1 MSRLAILVLAL
12 ASILVACASNSNN
25 TGYPSRPAAATAVIQ
40 PGGATPNA
48 TIDSNSISPGTPAGA
63 AQPNATNATAP
74 SGGQSSG
81 CDAWR
86 VEQPISLPAPF
97 APNFP
102 IPSGMKWYKT
112 ATMRNDTHTQLQIT
126 GIVPLNLA
134 ESAKFLM
141 SELPKAGY
149 ELTNTDSES
158 NEADGLFNGN
168 GWIGSYRVSMLDHC
182 DTATMWSV
190 RVLKL

>member
-1 MSRLAILVLAL
+1 MVILVVALSASLA
-12 ASILVACASNSNN
+12 ACSPNGNTAYPIL
-25 TGYPSRPAAATAVIQ
+25 PAAATAPIEAR
-40 PGGATPNA
+40 GTTPNA
-48 TIDSNSISPGTPAGA
+48 ASLATSISPGTPAGA
-63 AQPNATNATAP
+63 AQPGATNIAAP
-74 SGGQSSG
+74 SSGPSSG

-86 VEQPISLPAPF
+86 VEKPISLATPF

-102 IPSGMKWYKT
+102 IPGGMKWYKT
-112 ATMRNDTHTQLQIT
+112 ATIRSDSHTQLQIT

-149 ELTNTDSES
+149 EITNTDSES
-158 NEADGLFNGN
+158 NEADGLFKGN
-168 GWIGSYRVSMLDHC
+168 GWIGSYRVSMLDNC
-182 DTATMWSV
+182 DTSTMWSV